1 MDGGMECSE
10 AVMPER
16 GECRMILNLAIR
28 VWSKG
33 YMTPDLENLAVESGD
48 EIVALI
54 VLCTA

>member
-1 MDGGMECSE
+1 MECSE

-33 YMTPDLENLAVESGD
+33 YMTPDLDNLAVESGD